1 MLSDEFQV
9 EHSRLKIQSSELFVK
24 PLLRVLKYLRPYRLL
39 AITTLICAGV
49 TTALELV
56 PPWLVKIVIDDVI
69 QSSRPELLPWTIV
82 GFLVAY
88 GVKNLFA
95 SLRIRLN
102 NTLEQR
108 VVHDL
113 RAQVFA
119 ALQRLSVSYFES
131 RSTGEIMS
139 RVNSD
144 TEHVERIFVDGLE
157 GLLTASL
164 TLVGITIMLFTLN
177 WKLAALSLIPIPILV
192 LSASAFTKRVHR
204 YYHAIRRNAAELN
217 AYLQDALSGIRETMG
232 FNRQTY
238 ERERFGRLSW
248 QYSDSNLK
256 AMYLW
261 SLYSPGMIFV
271 GSLGTVLIIWYGAG
285 EVLRGAL
292 TVGELVM
299 FLSYLALFYVP
310 INQIH
315 SVNHMLQHA
324 LAASQRVFDI
334 LDTLPEV
341 QDRPGAIAPVER
353 LNGAVRFEQV
363 SFHYRPDVPVLVN
376 VSLGVQPGE
385 RIALVGPSGA
395 GKSTMLKLL
404 MRFYDVRDGAI
415 TIDGYDLRDL
425 PLTFLRSQIGLV
437 QQEPF
442 LFNGTV
448 RDNILYGDLGAEQER
463 LEAAARA
470 ARAHEFI
477 SQLPEGYDT
486 WIGERGVKLSV
497 GEKQRV
503 SIARV
508 LLKDPPIVIFDE
520 ATSNIDTETE
530 VKIREALDCL
540 TRGRTTF
547 IIAHRLSTLHH
558 VDRIVVV
565 DQGQIVEQGLHED
578 LLTKG
583 GVYAG
588 LYEASSSCSRPGWA
602 GSADCQAGQRL
613 VILAPSVS

>member
-1 MLSDEFQV
+1 
-9 EHSRLKIQSSELFVK
+9 VK

-177 WKLAALSLIPIPILV
+177 WKLAALSLLPIPILV

-285 EVLRGAL
+285 EVLQGAL

-588 LYEASSSCSRPGWA
+588 LYEA
-602 GSADCQAGQRL
+602 QFEL
-613 VILAPSVS
+613 

>member
-1 MLSDEFQV
+1 M
-9 EHSRLKIQSSELFVK
+9 KTLF
-24 PLLRVLKYLRPYRLL
+24 RVLKYLRPYRLL
-39 AITTLICAGV
+39 AITTLLCAGV

-69 QSSRPELLPWTIV
+69 QARRPGLLSWVIV
-82 GFLVAY
+82 GFLLAY
-88 GVKNLFA
+88 GLKNVFA
-95 SLRIRLN
+95 SLRIRFN

-164 TLVGITIMLFTLN
+164 TLVGITAMLFILN
-177 WKLAALSLIPIPILV
+177 WKLAALSLLPIPILV
-192 LSASAFTKRVHR
+192 LSASAFTKQVHR

-232 FNRQTY
+232 FNRQGY

-256 AMYLW
+256 AMCLW

-324 LAASQRVFDI
+324 LAASERVFDI

-341 QDRPGAIAPVER
+341 QDRPGTIAPVDR
-353 LNGAVRFEQV
+353 MNGAVRFDRV
-363 SFHYRPDVPVLVN
+363 SFHYRPDVPVLFSVT
-376 VSLGVQPGE
+376 LDVQPGE

-404 MRFYDVRDGAI
+404 MRFYDVRAGAI
-415 TIDGYDLRDL
+415 TIDGYDLRHL
-425 PLTFLRSQIGLV
+425 PLAFLRSQIGLV

-448 RDNILYGDLGAEQER
+448 RDNILYGDLGADQARMES
-463 LEAAARA
+463 AAEA

-565 DQGQIVEQGLHED
+565 DHGQIVEQGLHEE
-578 LLTKG
+578 LLMKG
-583 GVYAG
+583 GLYAG
-588 LYEASSSCSRPGWA
+588 LYEA
-602 GSADCQAGQRL
+602 QFQ
-613 VILAPSVS
+613 V